1 MLTPF
6 VNTVDTFW
14 EKALTEGL
22 LAERPQMLVI
32 VDLIV
37 LFVAIVGVVGNAR
50 ATHPLTDFPC
60 SAIRPQGRAARCS
73 SSGSR
78 SAW

>member
-1 MLTPF
+1 MLTPLA
-6 VNTVDTFW
+6 NTVDTSW
-14 EKALTEGL
+14 EKALTGGL
-22 LAERPQMLVI
+22 LAERSRMLVI
-32 VDLIV
+32 VELIV
-37 LFVAIVGVVGNAR
+37 PFAAVVGVAGNAR

-73 SSGSR
+73 FLGSR